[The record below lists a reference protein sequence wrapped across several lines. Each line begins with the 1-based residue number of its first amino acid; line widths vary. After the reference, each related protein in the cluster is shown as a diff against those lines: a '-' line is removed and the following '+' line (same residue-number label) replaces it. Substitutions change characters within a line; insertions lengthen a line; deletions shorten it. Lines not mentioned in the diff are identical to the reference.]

1 MEQEKQ
7 LHWFPGHM
15 MKAMRAIE
23 AKLPIIDVVIE
34 IIDAR
39 APNAS
44 RSLTLENL
52 IKNKTRIIVLNK
64 VDLADQAITK
74 LWVNFFENQNLQ
86 VLLTKSVATK
96 IKPQL
101 ISAVNLAIGDKI
113 QKLKNKG
120 IKNPHIKVLV
130 LGLPNVGKSTFIN
143 NVIEKKV
150 AKAAD
155 SPGVTRGQQWIKL
168 NSVIDLLDSPGILP
182 PKVDEE
188 KTKLILSLIKCLPSK
203 HLFLEEIAIFT
214 LKFLVNNYPTNLEKR
229 YQMSMPTD
237 TNNQQLVNYFHLLA
251 QKYHFKINNNED
263 NIHRAMNLLIHDLQ
277 QGKLGLISFERPNN

>member
-39 APNAS
+39 APIAS
-44 RSLTLENL
+44 RSLVLENL

-64 VDLADQAITK
+64 IDLADQAITK
-74 LWVNFFENQNLQ
+74 KWLQFFEDQGLS

-101 ISAVNLAIGDKI
+101 INIVNQALGDKI
-113 QKLKNKG
+113 ERLKNKG

-168 NSVIDLLDSPGILP
+168 NSIIDLLDSPGILP
-182 PKVDEE
+182 PKVDDEA
-188 KTKLILSLIKCLPSK
+188 TKLILSLIKCLPAK
-203 HLFLEEIAIFT
+203 HLFLEAISNFA
-214 LKFLVNNYPTNLEKR
+214 LKFLIEHYPNKLKDYYQLDLPLNLDPQGLTNFF
-229 YQMSMPTD
+229 TA
-237 TNNQQLVNYFHLLA
+237 LA
-251 QKYHFKINNNED
+251 EKYHFKVANNEA
-263 NIHRAMNLLIHDLQ
+263 NMTRAMNLLVHDLQ
-277 QGKLGLISFERPNN
+277 QGKLGLISFEQPNK